1 MTDPIRL
8 GVALTLPSIAPL
20 RDWIFDHDRAVEMQ
34 DFVGPDV
41 FMDDPTDLVAALN
54 AALSGHRGPRG
65 IHGPFFGLDL
75 SNPDAEIRAIV
86 SARLIRGLEI
96 AEALRADHMVIHS
109 PFTFWHVLNR
119 VNYAG
124 IHGAMIASM
133 AECLAPVLARA
144 SETGCTLMLENIDDT
159 DPCARLDLVEMLDHP
174 RLKVSVDTGHAEL
187 AHQRYGAP
195 PLVDHIDLVA
205 GRLGHVHLQDVD
217 GHADRHW
224 HPGQGC
230 ILWPPVFAAIARAPQ
245 APRMILEVR
254 GDHARLPDS
263 VARLAH
269 CGVA

>member
-41 FMDDPTDLVAALN
+41 FLQDPGDLIGALN
-54 AALSGHRGPRG
+54 AALDGHRGPRG

-86 SARLIRGLEI
+86 TARLLRGVTI
-96 AEALRADHMVIHS
+96 AERLGADHMVIHS

-124 IHGAMIASM
+124 IRSAMLDAM
-133 AECLAPVLARA
+133 AGCLTPVLARA
-144 SETGCTLMLENIDDT
+144 ASTGCTLMLENIDDT
-159 DPCARLDLVEMLDHP
+159 DPGARLELVETMGHP
-174 RLKVSVDTGHAEL
+174 RLMVSVDTGHAEL
-187 AHQRYGAP
+187 AHHRYGAP
-195 PLVDHIDLVA
+195 PLVDHLDLVA
-205 GRLGHVHLQDVD
+205 ARLGHVHLQDVD

-224 HPGQGC
+224 HPGEGC
-230 ILWPPVFAAIARAPQ
+230 ILWPPVFAAIGRAP
-245 APRMILEVR
+245 APPRLILEVR
-254 GDHARLPDS
+254 DGHERLPVT

-269 CGVA
+269 CGVG